1 MVTYNLSLYAHYRT
15 NSNTISITIT
25 IASII
30 KLVLIKLAA
39 RSEAL
44 IK

>member
-1 MVTYNLSLYAHYRT
+1 MTDMLSDGDTHPHYRT
-15 NSNTISITIT
+15 NTIT

>member
-1 MVTYNLSLYAHYRT
+1 MVTYNLSLYADYRT
-15 NSNTISITIT
+15 NTISIT